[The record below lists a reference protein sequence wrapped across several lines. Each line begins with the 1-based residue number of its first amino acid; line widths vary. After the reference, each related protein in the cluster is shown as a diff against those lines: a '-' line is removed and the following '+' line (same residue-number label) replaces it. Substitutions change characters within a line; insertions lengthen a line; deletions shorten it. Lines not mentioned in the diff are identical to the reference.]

1 MALKDEL
8 LNIRKDIDK
17 KGIQQSKRI
26 LKLYKTERDIIL
38 AELAKMI
45 TQYYDDGFNFSDIEK
60 FTILATLE
68 QFINERILHLKDS
81 QVELIYS
88 LLTDSF
94 KDFYYSTAD
103 IINGGLT
110 ISIDF
115 GLLKDEFIK
124 ASIERPIEGKDF
136 SARIWNNTNQLA
148 QRIKQ
153 DIQESIEQGLS
164 PYKIATRIK
173 QDFNSSAYQAKRLV
187 NTELAKTVM
196 SAQDEIYTNMK
207 EVQQVMWDATLESNT
222 CDYCRSLDGKY
233 FDKYNHPTLPA
244 HPNCRC
250 CIVPVVEGW
259 KPRQKR
265 FYTTNDNKR
274 VSDITTYKKLN

>member
-94 KDFYYSTAD
+94 KDCYYSTAD
-103 IINGGLT
+103 IINGLNH
-110 ISIDF
+110 F
-115 GLLKDEFIK
+115 NRFWLIK
-124 ASIERPIEGKDF
+124 R
-136 SARIWNNTNQLA
+136 
-148 QRIKQ
+148 
-153 DIQESIEQGLS
+153 
-164 PYKIATRIK
+164 
-173 QDFNSSAYQAKRLV
+173 
-187 NTELAKTVM
+187 
-196 SAQDEIYTNMK
+196 
-207 EVQQVMWDATLESNT
+207 
-222 CDYCRSLDGKY
+222 
-233 FDKYNHPTLPA
+233 
-244 HPNCRC
+244 
-250 CIVPVVEGW
+250 
-259 KPRQKR
+259 
-265 FYTTNDNKR
+265 
-274 VSDITTYKKLN
+274 